1 MTYRFIHAAD
11 IHLDSPLR
19 SLALRNHELATL
31 VGNATRRAFEHI
43 IDLALSERVN
53 ALLIAGD
60 LYDGDQTSM
69 KTARFLAE
77 QLRRLDQ
84 AGIDVFIIRGNH
96 DALSKITKEL
106 ILPERVQIFDRK
118 ACAITVTAPDHA
130 QPVVFHGLSFAKP
143 HAPDSLLPQYS
154 LPVSGAVNIGLMH
167 TSLNGAE
174 GHDLYAPVS
183 VSDLQSHGFHY
194 WALGHIHKRAV
205 YAPTSQYNSTVVMA
219 GNPQG
224 RDINEAGAKSVTLV
238 TIDDS
243 GTVHTEERLTSIAQ
257 FERVSVD
264 VSACEDWRVVIQVV
278 NEALEAKREA
288 TASEHLV
295 ARLHLTGST
304 ALAWQ
309 MRRDHDLLLTEAED
323 RAAQIGDCWIEKLEI
338 DCTPPRKNQP
348 SDTMLTADPLQEL
361 GRLITD
367 ELAASP
373 VYQSGLADQMDALV
387 KKLPAEIRS
396 HFGNDEAQAQAL
408 IADLLQRG
416 SEDVLAE
423 LSAVARAATQTEEQ
437 A

>member
-19 SLALRNHELATL
+19 SLALRNNELATL
-31 VGNATRRAFEHI
+31 IGNATRRAFERI
-43 IDLALSERVN
+43 IDLALNERVH

-118 ACAITVTAPDHA
+118 ARAITVNTPDHE
-130 QPVVFHGLSFAKP
+130 QPVAFHGLSFAKP
-143 HAPDSLLPQYS
+143 HAPESLLPSYS
-154 LPVSGAVNIGLMH
+154 LPVSGAVNIGLLH

-183 VSDLQSHGFHY
+183 VADLQSHGFNY

-205 YAPTSQYNSTVVMA
+205 YVPTSAYNSTVVMA

-238 TIDDS
+238 TIDNR
-243 GTVHTEERLTSIAQ
+243 GTVHTEERLISIAQ
-257 FERVSVD
+257 FERVHVD
-264 VSACEDWRVVIQVV
+264 VATCEDWRALVQAVH
-278 NEALEAKREA
+278 EALEAKREV

-323 RAAQIGDCWIEKLEI
+323 KAVQTGDCWIEKLEI
-338 DCTPPRKNQP
+338 ECTPPRKAHQQN
-348 SDTMLTADPLQEL
+348 TVLAADPLLEL

-367 ELAASP
+367 ELAAN
-373 VYQSGLADQMDALV
+373 VQFQGNLAEQMDALV
-387 KKLPAEIRS
+387 KKLPAEIRNM
-396 HFGNDEAQAQAL
+396 FGGDETQAQAL
-408 IADLLQRG
+408 IADLLQKG

-423 LSAVARAATQTEEQ
+423 LSAAAQAEEQ

>member
-19 SLALRNHELATL
+19 SLALRNIELATL
-31 VGNATRRAFEHI
+31 IGNATRRAFEKI
-43 IDLALSERVN
+43 IDLALNERVN

-60 LYDGDQTSM
+60 LYDGEQTSM

-84 AGIDVFIIRGNH
+84 AGIDVFVIRGNH
-96 DALSKITKEL
+96 DAMSKITKEL

-118 ACAITVTAPDHA
+118 ASAITVTAPDHD
-130 QPVVFHGLSFAKP
+130 QPVVFHGLSFAMP
-143 HAPDSLLPQYS
+143 HAQDSLLPQYA
-154 LPVSGAVNIGLMH
+154 LPVAGAINIGLMH

-183 VSDLQSHGFHY
+183 VGDLQSHGFHY

-205 YAPTSQYNSTVVMA
+205 YMPTSEYNSTVVMA

-243 GTVHTEERLTSIAQ
+243 GIVHTEERLTSIAQ
-257 FERVSVD
+257 FERVRVD
-264 VSACEDWRVVIQVV
+264 ASACEDWRSVIQAVQK
-278 NEALEAKREA
+278 ALEIKREV

-295 ARLHLTGST
+295 ARLHVTGST

-309 MRRDHDLLLTEAED
+309 LRRDQDLLLTEAED
-323 RAAQIGDCWIEKLEI
+323 KASQIGDCWIEKLEI
-338 DCTPPRKNQP
+338 DCTPLRKIVQ
-348 SDTMLTADPLQEL
+348 SSATFTADPLQEL
-361 GRLITD
+361 GRLICD

-373 VYQSGLADQMDALV
+373 VFQSGLAEQMDTLL
-387 KKLPAEIRS
+387 KKLPLDIRNT
-396 HFGNDEAQAQAL
+396 FGNDEAQASAM
-408 IADLLQRG
+408 IAELLQKG
-416 SEDVLAE
+416 SEDVLAD
-423 LSAVARAATQTEEQ
+423 LSAAMQAEEQ

>member
-19 SLALRNHELATL
+19 SLALRNHELASL
-31 VGNATRRAFEHI
+31 IGNATRRAFERI
-43 IDLALSERVN
+43 IDLCLSERVN

-118 ACAITVTAPDHA
+118 ARAITVSAPEHS
-130 QPVVFHGLSFAKP
+130 QPVVIHGLSFAKP
-143 HAPDSLLPQYS
+143 HAPESLLPQYG

-183 VSDLQSHGFHY
+183 VTDLQAHGFHY

-205 YAPTSQYNSTVVMA
+205 YAPNSHYNSTVVMA

-243 GTVHTEERLTSIAQ
+243 GNVQTEERLTSIAQ
-257 FERVSVD
+257 FERVTAD
-264 VSACEDWRVVIQVV
+264 VSACEDWRAVIASVQ
-278 NEALEAKREA
+278 EALEAKRE
-288 TASEHLV
+288 TTMSEQLV
-295 ARLHLTGST
+295 ARLHLTGTT

-309 MRRDHDLLLTEAED
+309 MRRDHDLLLAEAED
-323 RAAQIGDCWIEKLEI
+323 KAAQTGDCWIEKLEI
-338 DCTPPRKNQP
+338 DCTPPRNIRKDETSP
-348 SDTMLTADPLQEL
+348 AHDPLQEL

-367 ELAASP
+367 DLAASP
-373 VYQSGLADQMDALV
+373 VFHSNLAEQMDALV
-387 KKLPAEIRS
+387 KKLPSELRNA
-396 HFGNDEAQAQAL
+396 FGGDEAQAQAL
-408 IADLLQRG
+408 ITDLLQKG
-416 SEDVLAE
+416 SDDVLAE
-423 LSAVARAATQTEEQ
+423 LSAAAQAEEQ

>member
-19 SLALRNHELATL
+19 SLALRNHELASL
-31 VGNATRRAFEHI
+31 IGNATRRAFERI
-43 IDLALSERVN
+43 IDLCLSERVN

-118 ACAITVTAPDHA
+118 ARAITVSAPEHS
-130 QPVVFHGLSFAKP
+130 QPVVIHGLSFAKP
-143 HAPDSLLPQYS
+143 HAPESLLPQYG

-183 VSDLQSHGFHY
+183 VTDLQAHGFHY

-205 YAPTSQYNSTVVMA
+205 YAPNSHYNSTVVMA

-224 RDINEAGAKSVTLV
+224 RDVNEAGAKSVTLV

-243 GTVHTEERLTSIAQ
+243 GSVQTEERLTSIAQ
-257 FERVSVD
+257 FERVTAD
-264 VSACEDWRVVIQVV
+264 VSACDDWRAVIASVQ
-278 NEALEAKREA
+278 EALEAKRE
-288 TASEHLV
+288 TTMSEQLV
-295 ARLHLTGST
+295 ARLHLTGTT

-323 RAAQIGDCWIEKLEI
+323 KAAQTGDCWIEKLEI
-338 DCTPPRKNQP
+338 DCTPPRNIRKGETSP
-348 SDTMLTADPLQEL
+348 AHDPLQEL

-367 ELAASP
+367 DLAASP
-373 VYQSGLADQMDALV
+373 VFHSNLAEQMDALV
-387 KKLPAEIRS
+387 KKLPSELRNA
-396 HFGNDEAQAQAL
+396 FGGDEAQAQAL
-408 IADLLQRG
+408 ITDLLQKG
-416 SEDVLAE
+416 SDDVLAE
-423 LSAVARAATQTEEQ
+423 LSAAAQAEEQ

>member
-19 SLALRNHELATL
+19 SLALRNQELAVL
-31 VGNATRRAFEHI
+31 IGNATRRAFERI

-106 ILPERVQIFDRK
+106 TLPERVHIFERK
-118 ACAITVTAPDHA
+118 ARVITVAAPDHA
-130 QPVVFHGLSFAKP
+130 QPVVIHGLSFAKP
-143 HAPDSLLPQYS
+143 HAPDSLLPHYG

-183 VSDLQSHGFHY
+183 VNDLQSHGFHY
-194 WALGHIHKRAV
+194 WALGHIHKRTV
-205 YAPTSQYNSTVVMA
+205 YAPTSHYNSTVVMA

-238 TIDDS
+238 TVNDD
-243 GTVHTEERLTSIAQ
+243 GTVQTEERLTSIAQ

-264 VSACEDWRVVIQVV
+264 VSACEDWRAVIAAVH
-278 NEALEAKREA
+278 EALEAKREA
-288 TASEHLV
+288 TASEQLV
-295 ARLHLTGST
+295 ARLHLTGT
-304 ALAWQ
+304 TPLAWQ

-323 RAAQIGDCWIEKLEI
+323 RAAQIGDCWIEKLELE
-338 DCTPPRKNQP
+338 CTPPRKIQK
-348 SDTMLTADPLQEL
+348 SEGALTADPLLEL
-361 GRLITD
+361 GRLIAD
-367 ELAASP
+367 ELAASKHF
-373 VYQSGLADQMDALV
+373 QSGLAEQMDALV
-387 KKLPAEIRS
+387 RRLPAEMRNV
-396 HFGNDEAQAQAL
+396 FGGDEAQAQAL
-408 IADLLQRG
+408 ITDLLQKG

-423 LSAVARAATQTEEQ
+423 LSAAAQAEEQ

>member
-19 SLALRNHELATL
+19 SLALRNHDLAAL
-31 VGNATRRAFEHI
+31 IGNATRRAFENI
-43 IDLALSERVN
+43 IDLCLSERVN

-106 ILPERVQIFDRK
+106 ILPERVHIFDRK
-118 ACAITVTAPDHA
+118 ARAITVSAPEHS
-130 QPVVFHGLSFAKP
+130 QPVVIHGLSFAKP
-143 HAPDSLLPQYS
+143 HAPDSLLPNYG
-154 LPVSGAVNIGLMH
+154 LPVNDAVNLGLMH

-183 VSDLQSHGFHY
+183 VHDLQSYGFHY

-205 YAPTSQYNSTVVMA
+205 YAPTSHHNSTVVMA

-238 TIDDS
+238 TIHDD
-243 GTVHTEERLTSIAQ
+243 GTVQTEERLTSIAQ

-264 VSACEDWRVVIQVV
+264 VSVCEDWRAIVQKISD
-278 NEALEAKREA
+278 ALEEKREA
-288 TASEHLV
+288 TLSEQLV
-295 ARLHLTGST
+295 ARLHLTGTTS
-304 ALAWQ
+304 LAWQ

-323 RAAQIGDCWIEKLEI
+323 KAEQTGNCWIEKLEI
-338 DCTPPRKNQP
+338 ESTPLRSITKGAA
-348 SDTMLTADPLQEL
+348 SATHDPLQEL
-361 GRLITD
+361 GRLIEN
-367 ELAASP
+367 ELVSSP
-373 VYQSGLADQMDALV
+373 VFQTGLAEQMDALV
-387 KKLPAEIRS
+387 KKLPPEIRS
-396 HFGNDEAQAQAL
+396 AFGNDEAQAQAL
-408 IADLLQRG
+408 IGELLHRG

-423 LSAVARAATQTEEQ
+423 LSAASQAEEQ

>member
-19 SLALRNHELATL
+19 SLALRNSELAKL
-31 VGNATRRAFEHI
+31 IGNATRRAFEKI
-43 IDLALSERVN
+43 IDLALSEHVH

-118 ACAITVTAPDHA
+118 ARAITVAAPDHE
-130 QPVVFHGLSFAKP
+130 QPVVFHGLSFSKP
-143 HAPDSLLPQYS
+143 HAPESLLPHYS
-154 LPVSGAVNIGLMH
+154 HPVSDAVNIGLMH

-183 VSDLQSHGFHY
+183 VADLQSHDFHY

-205 YAPTSQYNSTVVMA
+205 YAATTQYNSTVVMA

-243 GTVHTEERLTSIAQ
+243 GTVHTEERLTSVAQ
-257 FERVSVD
+257 FERVHVD
-264 VSACEDWRVVIQVV
+264 VSACEDWRSVIQAIH
-278 NEALEAKREA
+278 NALEAKRGA

-304 ALAWQ
+304 AVAWQ

-323 RAAQIGDCWIEKLEI
+323 KASQVGDCWIEKLEI
-338 DCTPPRKNQP
+338 ECTPPRKNQS
-348 SDTMLTADPLQEL
+348 SDTLLAADPLQEL

-367 ELAASP
+367 ELAGNTLF
-373 VYQSGLADQMDALV
+373 QSSLAEQMDALV
-387 KKLPAEIRS
+387 KKLPAEIRNL
-396 HFGNDEAQAQAL
+396 FGGDETQAQAL
-408 IADLLQRG
+408 ITDLLQKG

-423 LSAVARAATQTEEQ
+423 LSAAAQAEEQ